1 MDYPKRTIRQ
11 NSSLHRWFSE
21 LSRELNNNGVDVKVL
36 VENLRVDATPEM
48 VKSIFR
54 AIGKE
59 KFGVKSTADL
69 TTSQV
74 NECYDEFIRLLANV
88 GIFIPFPSYTNGEE
102 HGNPPY
108 DK

>member
-1 MDYPKRTIRQ
+1 MDYPKRTIKQ
-11 NSSLHRWFSE
+11 NSSLHKWFSE

-74 NECYDEFIRLLANV
+74 NECYDEFVRLMANV
-88 GIFIPFPSYTNGEE
+88 GIFIPFPSYNDYHNES
-102 HGNPPY
+102 N
-108 DK
+108 

>member
-54 AIGKE
+54 EIGKE

-74 NECYDEFIRLLANV
+74 NECCDEFIRLLANV
-88 GIFIPFPSYTNGEE
+88 GIFIPFPSYNDYHNES
-102 HGNPPY
+102 N
-108 DK
+108 

>member
-1 MDYPKRTIRQ
+1 MMDYPKRTIKQ
-11 NSSLHRWFSE
+11 NSSLHKWFSE

-74 NECYDEFIRLLANV
+74 NECYDEFVRLMANV
-88 GIFIPFPSYTNGEE
+88 GIFIPFPSYNDYHNES
-102 HGNPPY
+102 N
-108 DK
+108 